1 MSTVDWPARARDL
14 APAFA
19 SRAEQH
25 DREGSFPF
33 ENFADLRGAGFYGLT
48 VPRRFGGAEA
58 SLGTYLAVLEQ
69 IARADGS
76 TALAFMMHLKT
87 FGQ

>member
-1 MSTVDWPARARDL
+1 VSTIDWPARARDL

-33 ENFADLRGAGFYGLT
+33 ENFADLRSAGFCGLT
-48 VPRRFGGAEA
+48 VPRRFGGADEPP
-58 SLGTYLAVLEQ
+58 LAR
-69 IARADGS
+69 IWPSSNKSPGPMAPPPSRS
-76 TALAFMMHLKT
+76 
-87 FGQ
+87 